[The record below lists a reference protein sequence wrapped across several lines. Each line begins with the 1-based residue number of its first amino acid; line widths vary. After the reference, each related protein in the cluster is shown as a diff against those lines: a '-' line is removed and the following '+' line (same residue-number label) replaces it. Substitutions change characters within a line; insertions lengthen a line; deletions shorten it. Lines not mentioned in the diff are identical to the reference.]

1 MCSMVIDD
9 DEFDASLSGARSI
22 AKRPIAKGGM
32 ASRASSMHRST
43 RVCVA
48 NARCASRR
56 AHRSVVKMM
65 SSSSSSSSS
74 SATPSALSTPRKK
87 SIAVVTGANTGIGYE
102 TVKALL
108 ASGAYDEIVLACRD
122 ERKARDAAA
131 RLSVEAANANANDDG
146 TTTTTTTTT
155 KLTVEALELACLDSV
170 RACAD
175 ALNARAANSGIDA
188 LILNAGVMA
197 VPNFVPTTDGFE
209 LQVGVCHLGH
219 YALTARVM
227 PALERAAA
235 QRGEARVV
243 TVSSEA
249 HRIATKGVSRDDF
262 FGRRA
267 YSAWGQYG
275 QAKLANV
282 LFAFELARRCARK
295 NNGVTSSVLHPG
307 AVDTE
312 LGRYLQPE
320 DGDVKWW
327 QKALY
332 DFIRTNFLKT
342 PAQGAETSVF
352 LAHGVADGASTSGKY
367 YADCKE
373 KAVAKPALSETD
385 AEWLWARSAE
395 LTGATFDSL

>member
-1 MCSMVIDD
+1 M
-9 DEFDASLSGARSI
+9 
-22 AKRPIAKGGM
+22 
-32 ASRASSMHRST
+32 ST
-43 RVCVA
+43 
-48 NARCASRR
+48 
-56 AHRSVVKMM
+56 

-74 SATPSALSTPRKK
+74 STPRK
-87 SIAVVTGANTGIGYE
+87 SIAVVSGANTGIGYE

-108 ASGAYDEIVLACRD
+108 SSGAYDEIILACRD
-122 ERKARDAAA
+122 EEKALKACA
-131 RLSVEAANANANDDG
+131 RLRADVGGASLGNTVDDETS
-146 TTTTTTTTT
+146 TTR
-155 KLTVEALELACLDSV
+155 LTCERLDLGSLESV
-170 RACAD
+170 RACGD
-175 ALNARAANSGIDA
+175 RLNARAADAGIDC

-197 VPNFVPTTDGFE
+197 VPNFTPTADGFE

-235 QRGEARVV
+235 LRGEARVV

-249 HRIATKGVSRDDF
+249 HRIAAKGVSRDDL
-262 FGRRA
+262 FGEYA

-295 NNGVTSSVLHPG
+295 KNGVSSSVLHPG

-327 QKALY
+327 QKALF

-352 LAHGVADGASTSGKY
+352 LANGVTDGASTSGKY

-373 KAVAKPALSETD
+373 KTVAKPALSEAD
-385 AEWLWARSAE
+385 AAWLWERSAE
-395 LTGATFDSL
+395 LTGEAFAEL

>member
-1 MCSMVIDD
+1 VS
-9 DEFDASLSGARSI
+9 
-22 AKRPIAKGGM
+22 
-32 ASRASSMHRST
+32 
-43 RVCVA
+43 
-48 NARCASRR
+48 
-56 AHRSVVKMM
+56 
-65 SSSSSSSSS
+65 
-74 SATPSALSTPRKK
+74 
-87 SIAVVTGANTGIGYE
+87 GANTGIGYE

-108 ASGAYDEIVLACRD
+108 SSGAYDEIILACRD
-122 ERKARDAAA
+122 EEKALKACA
-131 RLSVEAANANANDDG
+131 RLRADVGGASLGNTDDDETS
-146 TTTTTTTTT
+146 TTR
-155 KLTVEALELACLDSV
+155 LTCERLDLASLESV
-170 RACAD
+170 RACGD
-175 ALNARAANSGIDA
+175 RLNARAADAGIDC

-197 VPNFVPTTDGFE
+197 VPNFTPTADGFE

-235 QRGEARVV
+235 LRGEARVV

-249 HRIATKGVSRDDF
+249 HRIAAKGVSRDDL
-262 FGRRA
+262 FGRE

-295 NNGVTSSVLHPG
+295 KNGVSSSVLHPG

-352 LAHGVADGASTSGKY
+352 LANGVADGASTSGKY

-373 KAVAKPALSETD
+373 KTVAKPALSEAD
-385 AEWLWARSAE
+385 AAWLWERSAE
-395 LTGATFDSL
+395 LTGEAFADL

>member
-1 MCSMVIDD
+1 
-9 DEFDASLSGARSI
+9 
-22 AKRPIAKGGM
+22 M
-32 ASRASSMHRST
+32 A
-43 RVCVA
+43 
-48 NARCASRR
+48 
-56 AHRSVVKMM
+56 
-65 SSSSSSSSS
+65 SSSSSSSS
-74 SATPSALSTPRKK
+74 TPRK
-87 SIAVVTGANTGIGYE
+87 SIAVVSGANTGIGYE

-108 ASGAYDEIVLACRD
+108 SSGTYDEIILACRD
-122 ERKARDAAA
+122 EAKALEARA
-131 RLSVEAANANANDDG
+131 RLRADVFGTSSSGDDDADDDETS
-146 TTTTTTTTT
+146 TTR
-155 KLTVEALELACLDSV
+155 LTCERLDLGSLESV
-170 RACAD
+170 RACGD
-175 ALNARAANSGIDA
+175 RLNARAADAGIDC

-197 VPNFVPTTDGFE
+197 VPNFTPTADGFE

-235 QRGEARVV
+235 LRGEARVV

-249 HRIATKGVSRDDF
+249 HRIAAKGVSRDDL
-262 FGRRA
+262 FGEYA

-295 NNGVTSSVLHPG
+295 KNGVSSSVLHPG

-327 QKALY
+327 QKALF

-352 LAHGVADGASTSGKY
+352 LANGVTDGASTSGKY

-373 KAVAKPALSETD
+373 KTVAKPALSEAD
-385 AEWLWARSAE
+385 AAWLWERSAE
-395 LTGATFDSL
+395 LTGEAFAEL